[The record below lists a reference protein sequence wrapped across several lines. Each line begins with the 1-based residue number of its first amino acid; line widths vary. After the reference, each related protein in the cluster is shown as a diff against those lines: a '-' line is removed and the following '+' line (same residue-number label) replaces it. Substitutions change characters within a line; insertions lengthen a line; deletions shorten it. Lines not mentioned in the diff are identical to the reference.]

1 LARRNDPEI
10 KILKEKKLANFTLAT
25 NELQNDKRKSGGN
38 AMASISRLGKAA
50 DIMEKFVTKG
60 DRREVNTQE
69 L

>member
-1 LARRNDPEI
+1 MTR
-10 KILKEKKLANFTLAT
+10 EK
-25 NELQNDKRKSGGN
+25 SGN

-60 DRREVNTQE
+60 KEIAIEGKLTQE